1 MDKQKDTFILP
12 EKWFIKTTND
22 NEDRIVVKYINETFN
37 KKIDA
42 GLGSMNNRYFFFKC
56 WYYSNTPIPYL
67 SGISDKYD
75 YGVAGLFLE
84 HGFEEITFQ
93 QFLDYVLNNINH
105 QENIEEYN
113 KILINLLTNE

>member
-1 MDKQKDTFILP
+1 MTEQKDAFILP

-22 NEDRIVVKYINETFN
+22 NEDTIVVKYINETFN

-42 GLGSMNNRYFFFKC
+42 GLGSMNN

-67 SGISDKYD
+67 SRISDKYD
-75 YGVAGLFLE
+75 YGEAGLFLQN
-84 HGFEEITFQ
+84 GFEEITFQ